1 MNHPRPITTLV
12 LIGPHGAGKTTVARR
27 VAETLGWRFDE
38 EIGERLRRA
47 ALKKNPDAHALWPQA
62 VFDEEV
68 LASEL
73 ARDVQIANIP
83 GTVCRVVETWHP
95 GNMAY
100 ASLRS
105 SAVAENWAPMVRAAA
120 QQTSGLLVQ
129 PLCISEETLRRRQS
143 EPGPPDCARFF
154 LAVGHKAELLAEEWG
169 LRVARPLAT
178 DRRVVDDV
186 VSEVLTRIRRSH

>member
-1 MNHPRPITTLV
+1 MSQLRPITTLV

-27 VAETLGWRFDE
+27 VAETLGWRLDD

-47 ALKKNPDAHALWPQA
+47 ALKKDPDAHALWPQEL
-62 VFDEEV
+62 FDEEV

-73 ARDVQIANIP
+73 ARDVQTASLP
-83 GTVCRVVETWHP
+83 GTICRVIETWHP

-105 SAVAENWAPMVRAAA
+105 PAVAAQWAPMVRAAA
-120 QQTSGLLVQ
+120 RQASGLLVQ
-129 PLCISEETLRRRQS
+129 PLCIDEETLRRRQS

-154 LAVGHKAELLAEEWG
+154 LAVGQKAELLAKEWG
-169 LRVARPLAT
+169 LAVARPLAT
-178 DRRVVDDV
+178 DRCTVEDV
-186 VSEVLTRIRRSH
+186 VSDVLARVRRSH

>member
-1 MNHPRPITTLV
+1 MNHPSAITTLV

-27 VAETLGWRFDE
+27 VAEALGWRFDD

-47 ALKKNPDAHALWPQA
+47 ALKRDPDAHALRPQA
-62 VFDEEV
+62 MFDEAV

-73 ARDVQIANIP
+73 ARDMEIASGP
-83 GTVCRVVETWHP
+83 GTVCRVIETWHP

-105 SAVAENWAPMVRAAA
+105 PAVAEHWVPMVRAAA
-120 QQTSGLLVQ
+120 RQTPGLLVQ

-154 LAVGHKAELLAEEWG
+154 LTVGQKAEILAEEWG
-169 LRVARPLAT
+169 LLVAQPLAT
-178 DRRVVDDV
+178 DRCAVEDV
-186 VSEVLTRIRRSH
+186 VSEVLARVRRSH